1 MVKKTYKAFNIKDRA
16 RSFGYA
22 FKGLGYAL
30 KTEHNLWIHSLLALA
45 AIAFGLWLEIT
56 PTEWLFVISA
66 IGFVIVSELFNSSI
80 EILVD
85 LISPEQNTKAG
96 LIKDISA
103 GAVLLS
109 AITAALIGLIIF
121 GPKIFSI
128 CF

>member
-1 MVKKTYKAFNIKDRA
+1 MVKKPNKAFNIKDRA

-30 KTEHNLWIHSLLALA
+30 QTEHNLWIHSLLALA

-85 LISPEQNTKAG
+85 LISPEQNPKAG